1 MALTIL
7 SVRLIRNDYVLLRM
21 IEWKADFSGNLGRK
35 ARYYDDI
42 KTKQHPILRLL
53 LPVATVVRERT
64 KRKLELRF
72 SQTRMSQTQIS
83 LTVFVVASVT
93 KVQHL
98 WYVRGCADK
107 KQWLSNYE
115 LFLFRTVLSVWRTIA
130 NSAMPSFI
138 TKELWPHIMQSLYH
152 QRYIVN

>member
-1 MALTIL
+1 MALAIL
-7 SVRLIRNDYVLLRM
+7 SVRLISNDYVLLQM

-53 LPVATVVRERT
+53 LPVATVARERT

-98 WYVRGCADK
+98 WYVRGRTDK
-107 KQWLSNYE
+107 KRNGYLIMSCSYSE
-115 LFLFRTVLSVWRTIA
+115 LCRVSG
-130 NSAMPSFI
+130 
-138 TKELWPHIMQSLYH
+138 ELLPTLLCQVSS
-152 QRYIVN
+152 QRSSGLTSCKACIVKGIL